1 MGEKSGPMKLFVPIS
16 SSLALNPQIWDD
28 YFALITDIHI
38 PNCVVLVIWEADS
51 TFVFYEISKGLGSP
65 PNKKSNKQSR
75 RKKSM
80 VQKKVTEVPELKRQK
95 DTSDV
100 PGPSTES

>member
-1 MGEKSGPMKLFVPIS
+1 MCFS
-16 SSLALNPQIWDD
+16 
-28 YFALITDIHI
+28 
-38 PNCVVLVIWEADS
+38 VVLVIWEADS